1 MSKRPKSQ
9 DDNDLSFE
17 ERIEKVEA
25 IIDRID
31 AGEIGLE
38 EALTEYE
45 QGMAH
50 IRRCKEVLE
59 RAQQRVEEL
68 ARQTGADT
76 SKRSGKPVDEQS
88 EDATEDED

>member
-1 MSKRPKSQ
+1 MSKRSKSQ

-76 SKRSGKPVDEQS
+76 SKRSGKPVDERS

>member
-76 SKRSGKPVDEQS
+76 SKRAGKPVDEQS